1 MVKKTNVDDLIVID
15 GTLSDMLY
23 SKENGYG
30 NGHFGIMLISVQ
42 KLYRGEIP
50 EEFGHP
56 PLCTLK
62 CVGTYLLPL
71 VEGNRYRVMLS
82 LETDKKWGKQF
93 KIVSITEPFDM
104 QDSNNVWEYLG
115 SELTENQFKILY
127 DGQEKI
133 DVLQALANSDV
144 EELSKLKGIG
154 PTGAKRIIRRYNDNL
169 SKLEQIVRLKDMG
182 FSPAVRKS
190 LLKQYP
196 EPMQMAAFCDE
207 LKHNFYA
214 IMNKVKGFGWERT
227 DKIAREQHGFTE
239 GCKERIQAY
248 ITYFFDDIANSK
260 GHSWVKKEELLDAI
274 FEIAPN
280 ADPHKVGEYIKD
292 MLDRNLLLYDRA
304 GQRIGSQLLYDV
316 EKATAQEL
324 VRLMKAPNWE
334 LEGLEESIKRC
345 EKETGFEYTDQQKAV
360 MQGISENKVTVVT
373 GSAGCVDCDTEFFN
387 GYKWKRIADWEPGD
401 KVLQYNPDGT
411 ATLVTPE
418 RYIKHPSEK
427 LNLVQTKYGI
437 DMCVSD
443 DHTIIYQTQK
453 KNLAH
458 RPFSEVA
465 EMHANSVQG
474 FAGKFYTSFIY
485 DGEGL
490 PLNDWEIK
498 MMCAVICDGSFLTLS
513 PNSNW
518 CRFHI
523 KKERKKEKLQELFAE
538 GGVEYR
544 EHQSAAEGYTDFG
557 FYAPIRTKIFT
568 KEWYKASQHQLRII
582 CDNILFWDGC
592 EDGIRKRFSANNKE
606 NAEFVQFAFT
616 ACGYKAVLDAR
627 DRRGQIRGK
636 YVRKSIDYGVSIT
649 KRNMVTIGGF
659 HPNSPSKTKIVPY
672 TPIDGME
679 YCFTVPSHM
688 WVSRRNGKIV
698 ITGNCGKSSV
708 MYPITETL
716 KRQGKLFA
724 IVALSGKAS
733 LNIGEAT
740 HSVLFSSTIHRLLG
754 FTGGAE
760 DETGDNKRA
769 SSTFFDDTTEEM
781 QKPNYSRDPLTG
793 KLIID
798 FLIVDEVSMIGG
810 YLFRRL
816 VEALPD
822 HAKLVLVGDE
832 GQLEAIGYANVL
844 WDIKKSGVVPYYTLT
859 KIMRQAARSGIL
871 SDSLRIYRKEQF
883 IPADLL
889 EPVVH
894 GELNDFKI
902 VPQDTS
908 EEIAAAALEEYRDFI
923 KKGVSPKDIM
933 VITQKRARGVLA
945 SAPLNVKLQAIA
957 NPFSDERRMSWTYHD
972 SGEEYKIEY
981 RVGDQ
986 VMMMQND
993 YHVMVAEPTRYDDN
1007 EVAVFNG
1014 NVGTIVD
1021 IYVEAPG
1028 SKKKSTSY
1036 ERLIIQFPQGKVV
1049 FFKSM
1054 LDKLQL
1060 GYAAT
1065 CHKLQ
1070 GVGVPYVI
1078 GVVDPS
1084 AYTLL
1089 TNEALYTEITRAKKY
1104 CTLIGS
1110 PRTIRMAVK
1119 KSSVK
1124 AKQTWLAELLQ
1135 EEYDAAEQSPLLA
1148 AENSDIPF

>member
-1 MVKKTNVDDLIVID
+1 MAKKTNVDELIVLD
-15 GTLSDMLY
+15 GVLSDMLY
-23 SKENGYG
+23 TKPNGYG
-30 NGHFGIMLISVQ
+30 NGYFGIMLISVQ

-62 CVGTYLLPL
+62 CVGPYLLPL
-71 VEGNRYRVMLS
+71 SEGNRYRVMLS

-93 KIVSITEPFDM
+93 RIVSITEPFDV

-127 DGQEKI
+127 DGQDKI

-207 LKHNFYA
+207 LRHNFYA

-239 GCKERIQAY
+239 DCKERIQAY
-248 ITYFFDDIANSK
+248 VTYFFDDIANNK

-274 FEIAPN
+274 FDIAPN
-280 ADPHKVGEYIKD
+280 ADPRKVGEYIKD
-292 MLDRNLLLYDRA
+292 MLDRNLLFYDRA

-334 LEGLEESIKRC
+334 LNGLEESIKRC
-345 EKETGFEYTDQQKAV
+345 EKETGFEYTDQQKEV
-360 MQGISENKVTVVT
+360 MRGISENKVVVVT
-373 GSAGCVDCDTEFFN
+373 GGAG
-387 GYKWKRIADWEPGD
+387 
-401 KVLQYNPDGT
+401 
-411 ATLVTPE
+411 
-418 RYIKHPSEK
+418 
-427 LNLVQTKYGI
+427 
-437 DMCVSD
+437 
-443 DHTIIYQTQK
+443 
-453 KNLAH
+453 
-458 RPFSEVA
+458 
-465 EMHANSVQG
+465 
-474 FAGKFYTSFIY
+474 
-485 DGEGL
+485 
-490 PLNDWEIK
+490 
-498 MMCAVICDGSFLTLS
+498 
-513 PNSNW
+513 
-518 CRFHI
+518 
-523 KKERKKEKLQELFAE
+523 
-538 GGVEYR
+538 
-544 EHQSAAEGYTDFG
+544 
-557 FYAPIRTKIFT
+557 
-568 KEWYKASQHQLRII
+568 
-582 CDNILFWDGC
+582 
-592 EDGIRKRFSANNKE
+592 
-606 NAEFVQFAFT
+606 
-616 ACGYKAVLDAR
+616 
-627 DRRGQIRGK
+627 
-636 YVRKSIDYGVSIT
+636 
-649 KRNMVTIGGF
+649 
-659 HPNSPSKTKIVPY
+659 
-672 TPIDGME
+672 
-679 YCFTVPSHM
+679 
-688 WVSRRNGKIV
+688 NGKSA
-698 ITGNCGKSSV
+698 T
-708 MYPITETL
+708 MYPITEVL

-724 IVALSGKAS
+724 IAALSGKAS

-740 HSVLFSSTIHRLLG
+740 HSVLYSSTIHRLLG
-754 FTGGAE
+754 FMGGAE
-760 DETGDNKRA
+760 DETGDTKRA
-769 SSTFFDDTTEEM
+769 SSTFFDDTIEEM
-781 QKPNYSRDPLTG
+781 QRPNYSRDPSTG

-923 KKGVSPKDIM
+923 KKGVSPKDII

-1021 IYVEAPG
+1021 MYVEAPG
-1028 SKKKSTSY
+1028 SKRKNTSY

-1078 GVVDPS
+1078 GIVDPG
-1084 AYTLL
+1084 AYSLL

-1135 EEYDAAEQSPLLA
+1135 EEYDAAEQSQLPA
-1148 AENSDIPF
+1148 AADSDIPF